1 MMQSITKFIDQQQ
14 TPSSL
19 SAAQLKDLLENSYGS
34 RDVLSLSKD
43 YTEDTPALLE
53 LLLKIHSHTENRTLK
68 VRCTKLRKKLQ
79 RQMECEPQIFAGEI
93 ELWVASCELVVR
105 GRGDNCASA
114 RFHGLLIRVCL
125 SGVLSF
131 EKKCMDLLRLHPKR
145 CHHPPL
151 RLRAD
156 NCCYDA
162 TPRNSSFGDC
172 VMCSDKHF
180 IVGVSAIGVPL

>member
-1 MMQSITKFIDQQQ
+1 PQNPPTVIVPVISGNDPVTIAAENTQKTTDEKNQPTSKRSLSEILTPTHENVPIFVTPQDTPKNKKTKQDNNKITDSEMMQSITKFIDQQQ

-79 RQMECEPQIFAGEI
+79 RQMECEPQ
-93 ELWVASCELVVR
+93 S
-105 GRGDNCASA
+105 D
-114 RFHGLLIRVCL
+114 
-125 SGVLSF
+125 
-131 EKKCMDLLRLHPKR
+131 
-145 CHHPPL
+145 
-151 RLRAD
+151 
-156 NCCYDA
+156 
-162 TPRNSSFGDC
+162 SSDQLF
-172 VMCSDKHF
+172 
-180 IVGVSAIGVPL
+180 

>member
-79 RQMECEPQIFAGEI
+79 RQMECEPQMWKKVKNISGI
-93 ELWVASCELVVR
+93 ETYSTINAIQKNDTIITRKEDIAEELAEHYKQNSTNANYEESFHTQSCPRIHTDCDREQ
-105 GRGDNCASA
+105 
-114 RFHGLLIRVCL
+114 
-125 SGVLSF
+125 
-131 EKKCMDLLRLHPKR
+131 PR
-145 CHHPPL
+145 C
-151 RLRAD
+151 
-156 NCCYDA
+156 N
-162 TPRNSSFGDC
+162 
-172 VMCSDKHF
+172 
-180 IVGVSAIGVPL
+180 